1 MLLTLLSSCEYM
13 FILHVAECLADQS
26 AQNFIYFG
34 QTFAATHP
42 LE

>member
-1 MLLTLLSSCEYM
+1 MLLTPPSSCEYM
-13 FILHVAECLADQS
+13 FIHVAECLADQS

-34 QTFAATHP
+34 QTFVAAHP